1 LKTLR
6 TFINFFSGEIE
17 TFVAGA
23 ILVLFITIVTLSLSM
38 SQFFGSTVYLS
49 RFFLVILISMIIA
62 GISIQLSNVKRL
74 TDGYEGYLFSSMAVI
89 ANSIALIFETFE
101 MLLYGINW
109 FGFDFLRVQTDNS
122 LLDLIG
128 FLIFLY
134 TVLMTIISML
144 DLIYAVGES

>member
-1 LKTLR
+1 MKTLR

-49 RFFLVILISMIIA
+49 RFFLVILISMVIA

>member
-1 LKTLR
+1 MQTLR

-17 TFVAGA
+17 IFVAGA
-23 ILVLFITIVTLSLSM
+23 ILVLFITIITLSLSM

-49 RFFLVILISMIIA
+49 RFFLVILISMVIA

-74 TDGYEGYLFSSMAVI
+74 TDGYEGYLFSSVAVI
-89 ANSIALIFETFE
+89 ANSIAVIFETFE
-101 MLLYGINW
+101 MLLYGMNW

>member
-6 TFINFFSGEIE
+6 IFINFFSGEIE

-49 RFFLVILISMIIA
+49 RFFLVILISMVIA

>member
-1 LKTLR
+1 M
-6 TFINFFSGEIE
+6 
-17 TFVAGA
+17 V
-23 ILVLFITIVTLSLSM
+23 
-38 SQFFGSTVYLS
+38 
-49 RFFLVILISMIIA
+49 IA

>member
-144 DLIYAVGES
+144 DLIYAVDES

>member
-1 LKTLR
+1 MKTLR

-17 TFVAGA
+17 IFVAGA
-23 ILVLFITIVTLSLSM
+23 ILVLFITIVTMSLSM

-49 RFFLVILISMIIA
+49 RFFLVILISMVIA

-74 TDGYEGYLFSSMAVI
+74 TDGYEGYLFSSVAVI
-89 ANSIALIFETFE
+89 ANSIAVIFETFE
-101 MLLYGINW
+101 MLFYGMNW

-122 LLDLIG
+122 LLDLVG

>member
-17 TFVAGA
+17 IFVAGA
-23 ILVLFITIVTLSLSM
+23 ILVLFITIVTMSLSM

-49 RFFLVILISMIIA
+49 RFFLVILISMVIA

-74 TDGYEGYLFSSMAVI
+74 TDGYEGYLFSSVAVI
-89 ANSIALIFETFE
+89 ANSIAVIFETFE
-101 MLLYGINW
+101 MLFYGMNW

-122 LLDLIG
+122 LLDLVG

>member
-1 LKTLR
+1 LQTLR

-17 TFVAGA
+17 IFVAGA
-23 ILVLFITIVTLSLSM
+23 ILVLFITIITLSLSM

-49 RFFLVILISMIIA
+49 RFFLVILISMVIA

-74 TDGYEGYLFSSMAVI
+74 TDGYEGYLFSSIAVI
-89 ANSIALIFETFE
+89 ANSIAVIFETFE
-101 MLLYGINW
+101 MLLYGMNW

>member
-1 LKTLR
+1 MQTLR

-17 TFVAGA
+17 IFVAGA
-23 ILVLFITIVTLSLSM
+23 ILVLFITIITLSLSM

-49 RFFLVILISMIIA
+49 RFFLVILISMVIA

-74 TDGYEGYLFSSMAVI
+74 TDGYEGYLFSSIAVI
-89 ANSIALIFETFE
+89 ANSIAVIFETFE
-101 MLLYGINW
+101 MLLYGMNW

>member
-1 LKTLR
+1 MKTLR